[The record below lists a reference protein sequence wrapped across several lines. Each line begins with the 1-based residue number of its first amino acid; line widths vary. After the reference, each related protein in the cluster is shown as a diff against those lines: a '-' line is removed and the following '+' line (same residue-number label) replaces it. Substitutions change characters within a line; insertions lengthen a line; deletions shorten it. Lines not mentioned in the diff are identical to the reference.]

1 MPQRNYFYTPIL
13 TEDHNIGSKDI
24 NGDWV
29 SSNSSVPG
37 AINPSNPSGPIKT
50 ISADS
55 LICLRVD
62 ENSSRCVV
70 SLPQSITQIHI
81 KDAEIFQ
88 QIELGSVLG
97 GSPQDWQQK
106 SRSQIESD
114 YQGVDPNAPDAQIDF
129 TVEGE

>member
-1 MPQRNYFYTPIL
+1 MPQRNYFYTPIVN
-13 TEDHNIGSKDI
+13 ESHNIGSKDI

-29 SSNSSVPG
+29 SSNSSAPG
-37 AINPSNPSGPIKT
+37 AINPSDPMGPIA
-50 ISADS
+50 IMSADS

-62 ENSSRCVV
+62 EGSNRCVV

-97 GSPQDWQQK
+97 GSTQDWQQK

-114 YQGVDPNAPDAQIDF
+114 YQSVDPNAHDAQIDF
-129 TVEGE
+129 TVEEE

>member
-1 MPQRNYFYTPIL
+1 MPQRQYFYTPIVI
-13 TEDHNIGSKDI
+13 ESHNIGEQDV
-24 NGDWV
+24 NGDWI
-29 SSNSSVPG
+29 SSNAFMPG
-37 AINPSNPSGPIKT
+37 AINPSNPSGPIE
-50 ISADS
+50 IMSADS

-129 TVEGE
+129 TVEEE

>member
-1 MPQRNYFYTPIL
+1 MPQRNYFYTPIV
-13 TEDHNIGSKDI
+13 TENHNIGSKDI

-29 SSNSSVPG
+29 SSNSSAPG
-37 AINPSNPSGPIKT
+37 AINPSNPLGPIG
-50 ISADS
+50 IMSADS

-62 ENSSRCVV
+62 ENSGRCVV

-81 KDAEIFQ
+81 KEGEIFQ
-88 QIELGSVLG
+88 QIELASVLG

-129 TVEGE
+129 TVEEE

>member
-1 MPQRNYFYTPIL
+1 MPQRQYFYTPIVN
-13 TEDHNIGSKDI
+13 ESHNIGEQDV

-29 SSNSSVPG
+29 SSNSSAPGVVNPSDPMG
-37 AINPSNPSGPIKT
+37 AIT
-50 ISADS
+50 IMSADS

-62 ENSSRCVV
+62 ENSNRCVV

-97 GSPQDWQQK
+97 ASAHDWQQK

-114 YQGVDPNAPDAQIDF
+114 YQSVDPSAPDAQIDF
-129 TVEGE
+129 TVEEE

>member
-1 MPQRNYFYTPIL
+1 M
-13 TEDHNIGSKDI
+13 TESHNIGEQDV
-24 NGDWV
+24 NGDWI
-29 SSNSSVPG
+29 SSNVFIPG
-37 AINPSNPSGPIKT
+37 AINPSTPLGPIKI

-62 ENSSRCVV
+62 ENSSRCVI

-81 KDAEIFQ
+81 KEGEIFQ
-88 QIELGSVLG
+88 QEELASVLG

-129 TVEGE
+129 TVEEE